1 MSSSTDRASSPAQ
14 PEPGVPA
21 DRSQDVAPLAP
32 APSEPAPGRPAAN
45 WPATAALV
53 CAILGGALITIPA
66 GLLLAGLGFRRV
78 RQGGRGLVRC
88 WLAVALTLAWAA
100 AAGYLVP
107 RLIQA
112 ADPGCVAYKNT
123 ALTAYNRVADDVS
136 DGRGRDRLAR
146 DLTAAITTIDRAT
159 ADSRSAAAT
168 RSLTALSQDLRVMR
182 ADVQA
187 GRDVPRELLL
197 SLNRQTRD
205 ADTACGTVRL

>member
-1 MSSSTDRASSPAQ
+1 MPS
-14 PEPGVPA
+14 
-21 DRSQDVAPLAP
+21 DRSPDTAPLTP
-32 APSEPAPGRPAAN
+32 APPGPDPGRAAGN

-53 CAILGGALITIPA
+53 CGILGGVLVTIPA
-66 GLLLAGLGFRRV
+66 GLVLAGLGFRRA
-78 RQGGRGLVRC
+78 RQGARGLVRC

-107 RLIQA
+107 HLLQA

-136 DGRGRDRLAR
+136 DGRTRVQLAR
-146 DLTAAITTIDRAT
+146 DLAGAIAAIGAAA
-159 ADSRSAAAT
+159 ADSRSAAAS
-168 RSLTALSQDLRVMR
+168 RPLAALSGDLRTMR

-187 GRDVPRELLL
+187 GRDVPRDLLL
-197 SLNRQTRD
+197 SLNRGTRD